1 MHRSLRAS
9 PFMNPFLTPGGWQ
22 EEKGFSWL
30 EAFLH
35 PEWIDFEN
43 GCLCIQQCLEMWL
56 QCWRSQV

>member
-35 PEWIDFEN
+35 PEWIDF
-43 GCLCIQQCLEMWL
+43 
-56 QCWRSQV
+56 